1 MDIEKKQ
8 LLQQLAVLGD
18 VILIQ
23 EDGKRINL
31 NGEAEISLQSQFDA
45 VIYFLQRLDISM
57 LELILDDFTFQ
68 DLDKRTFLKKLT
80 VVFDAFEEEGNSFL
94 NIYEGKCNSVAC
106 SNRNCNGFSFVGNQS
121 NDYMDLIIEIKGD
134 KVFDIYECYDFINE
148 NDTFLK
154 KNKISI
160 DGLESNLNRLV

>member
-45 VIYFLQRLDISM
+45 VIYFLQRLDIAMVSSV
-57 LELILDDFTFQ
+57 LEDN
-68 DLDKRTFLKKLT
+68 RTYQNFAKPLFIKNLE
-80 VVFDAFEEEGNSFL
+80 DAIDEFMEAGDTYL
-94 NIYEGKCNSVAC
+94 NRYKGSCNSK
-106 SNRNCNGFSFVGNQS
+106 SCNYKCKGYSFVGNNS
-121 NDYMDLIIEIKGD
+121 GNYFDLIIDVKDG
-134 KVFDIYECYDFINE
+134 VVNDIYECFSFKCEDEGI
-148 NDTFLK
+148 L
-154 KNKISI
+154 KNKYIVLDKS
-160 DGLESNLNRLV
+160 DDPF

>member
-1 MDIEKKQ
+1 MNAEQKELLKQ
-8 LLQQLAVLGD
+8 LATMGD

-23 EDGKRINL
+23 ENGKRINL
-31 NGEAEISLQSQFDA
+31 NGQAEISLQSQFDA
-45 VIYFLQRLDISM
+45 VIYFLQRLDTTM
-57 LELILDDFTFQ
+57 LESILDDYTFQ

-80 VVFDAFEEEGNSFL
+80 NVFDALEEEGNSFL
-94 NIYEGKCNSVAC
+94 NIYEGKCNSAAC
-106 SNRNCNGFSFVGNQS
+106 SNKNCKGFSFVGNQS
-121 NDYMDLIIEIKGD
+121 NDYMDLIIEIRED

-160 DGLESNLNRLV
+160 DGLESNFNQ